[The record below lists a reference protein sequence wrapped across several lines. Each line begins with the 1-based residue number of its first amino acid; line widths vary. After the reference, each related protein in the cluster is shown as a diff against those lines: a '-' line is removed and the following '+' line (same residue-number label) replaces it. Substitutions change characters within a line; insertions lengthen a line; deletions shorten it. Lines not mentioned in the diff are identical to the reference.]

1 MADVFISYKT
11 ERRNAAQHLARVL
24 ELNGYSVWFDY
35 GLLSGQDLGP
45 QIERAMDF

>member
-1 MADVFISYKT
+1 VADVFISYKT